1 MILLNEHSPMPYGK
15 YKGRKIRDVP
25 ADYLLWL
32 YYNDR
37 ASPSI
42 KQYIEENIE
51 DLENRAF
58 ENLYICD

>member
-15 YKGRKIRDVP
+15 YKGRQIKDVP

-37 ASPSI
+37 ASPA
-42 KQYIEENIE
+42 IEEYVERN
-51 DLENRAF
+51 LESLKEEAF
-58 ENLYICD
+58 DNM